1 MPVPIYRSYSFT
13 HPLVRSM
20 YSRYMCIVFLS
31 LILLVIPGES
41 GLVYA
46 QDQLHEAGQEP
57 TLPETEAWL
66 ASDQVRFIGLG
77 LLLSLGGTLIWAS
90 VLRRRIRTQL
100 ETIQFYEDEVAIL
113 NESISAVQK
122 TKSSIFSSIG
132 EEIKSPLDDVLSFT
146 SLLEDMLYE
155 EAQLDYANSI
165 RTRGLVLRTLVDDLM
180 DLSQIE
186 AGELQIEPRPFVL
199 QKCLKEAVNIVLP
212 RALEK
217 ELELSYSIESG
228 VPRAIITDDKR
239 LKQLL
244 VNLLSN
250 GIKFTERGSVSIH
263 VSNSPGDSASELTFA
278 VKDTGIGIPEE
289 ELGTIATSLKQLN
302 TTDDFEGTG
311 IGLAFCRRVTGLLKG
326 QMGVESA
333 VGKGSTFYFSIPVEE
348 THIEDQEPAPESN
361 TNAAF
366 IGFVDPNRITRKIAA
381 KFFNRLGHEIEEFNT
396 IDSLI
401 ARLNNASFQLLFI
414 DINEVETPHLM
425 QALMDLNYA
434 AENTPIIIIAEND
447 TGENVAALTAMG
459 VSKVISKPIQLKDLE
474 DIVHEV
480 QAPVQH

>member
-1 MPVPIYRSYSFT
+1 MPVPIYTLYSFT
-13 HPLVRSM
+13 HPYLWSM
-20 YSRYMCIVFLS
+20 YNRYMCIIFLS
-31 LILLVIPGES
+31 LILLFLQGES

-46 QDQLHEAGQEP
+46 QDELRGVQPVSMQSDSES
-57 TLPETEAWL
+57 WL
-66 ASDQVRFIGLG
+66 ASDRIRFIGLG
-77 LLLSLGGTLIWAS
+77 LLLSLGGTLIWVS

-100 ETIQFYEDEVAIL
+100 ETIQFYEDEVNILKEAITATQ
-113 NESISAVQK
+113 N

-132 EEIKSPLDDVLSFT
+132 NEIKSPLDDVLSFT
-146 SLLEDMLYE
+146 SLLEETLYE

-165 RTRGLVLRTLVDDLM
+165 RNRGHVLRTLVDDLM

-186 AGELQIEPRPFVL
+186 AGKLVIEPNPFIL
-199 QKCLKEAVNIVLP
+199 QKCLKEAINIVLP

-217 ELELSYSIESG
+217 ELELSYSIEPG

-263 VSNSPGDSASELTFA
+263 VKSKPGDTISELTFS
-278 VKDTGIGIPEE
+278 VTDTGIGIPEE
-289 ELGTIATSLKQLN
+289 ERQTIATSLEQLN
-302 TTDDFEGTG
+302 TTGDFEGTG
-311 IGLAFCRRVTGLLKG
+311 IGLVFCRRITGLLKG
-326 QMGVESA
+326 RIWVEST
-333 VGKGSTFYFSIPVEE
+333 VGKGSTFFFSIPVEE
-348 THIEDQEPAPESN
+348 THIEEQDPIAARN
-361 TNAAF
+361 TTSAF

-401 ARLNNASFQLLFI
+401 ARLNTASFQLLFI

-459 VSKVISKPIQLKDLE
+459 VSQVISKPIQLKDLE
-474 DIVHEV
+474 EIVHEV
-480 QAPVQH
+480 QAPIQS